1 VAFCQIAST
10 GDSSEKV
17 STKVYIEL
25 LDVSPVVLADK
36 IISHPIIFP
45 SDRLV
50 GEFVDNGALNQWV
63 SLLVIR
69 QIKGL
74 DFSYDIETTQVV
86 VFACRFPAICS
97 ESFTVLA
104 ELAPE

>member
-1 VAFCQIAST
+1 MAFCQIAST

-36 IISHPIIFP
+36 IISHPIIVP

-50 GEFVDNGALNQWV
+50 GIFVDNGALNQWV

-74 DFSYDIETTQVV
+74 DFSYETTQVV
-86 VFACRFPAICS
+86 VSACRFPAICS